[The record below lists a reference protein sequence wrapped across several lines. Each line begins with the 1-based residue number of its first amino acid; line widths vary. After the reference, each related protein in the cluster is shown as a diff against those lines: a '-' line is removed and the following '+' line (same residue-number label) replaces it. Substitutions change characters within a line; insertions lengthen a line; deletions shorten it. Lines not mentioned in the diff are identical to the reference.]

1 MDWRALNEERKL
13 FSELSNEKGGGSRQ
27 KHTDFFLL
35 LFIKN
40 TVPPPNT
47 DINTRSKEELIKT
60 TTTEPGH
67 SGPYLTP
74 VRLPNWGITGNVS
87 LDVTSHT
94 SKKGDLD
101 LSGPSTH
108 PPGQSDTLSLLHHQ
122 TVPFQRPSWNNGVV
136 EIIWNVSAF
145 CPSYLL
151 KMNINRNVLKTQL
164 LARTETEKVIRHMP
178 YNSLLK
184 CKIGCLCATITTL
197 HFGILVPPQRWMNTV
212 LLNCHSPNFPSP
224 SIPDSH

>member
-1 MDWRALNEERKL
+1 MNIA
-13 FSELSNEKGGGSRQ
+13 FSSPSWTWEHICTHVLSY
-27 KHTDFFLL
+27 TL
-35 LFIKN
+35 
-40 TVPPPNT
+40 
-47 DINTRSKEELIKT
+47 
-60 TTTEPGH
+60 TEPRRPASKSTCQGQ
-67 SGPYLTP
+67 
-74 VRLPNWGITGNVS
+74 
-87 LDVTSHT
+87 HT
-94 SKKGDLD
+94 YKWSI
-101 LSGPSTH
+101 
-108 PPGQSDTLSLLHHQ
+108 
-122 TVPFQRPSWNNGVV
+122 RIV

>member
-1 MDWRALNEERKL
+1 MKERKL
-13 FSELSNEKGGGSRQ
+13 CSELSNEKGGGSRQ

-74 VRLPNWGITGNVS
+74 VRLPDWGITGNVS

-94 SKKGDLD
+94 SKKGDRD

-108 PPGQSDTLSLLHHQ
+108 PPGKSDTLSLLHHQ
-122 TVPFQRPSWNNGVV
+122 TVLFQRPSWNNGVSV
-136 EIIWNVSAF
+136 EADGANWGHRS
-145 CPSYLL
+145 C
-151 KMNINRNVLKTQL
+151 L
-164 LARTETEKVIRHMP
+164 LA
-178 YNSLLK
+178 
-184 CKIGCLCATITTL
+184 G
-197 HFGILVPPQRWMNTV
+197 
-212 LLNCHSPNFPSP
+212 HSTPRV
-224 SIPDSH
+224 